1 MSPSR
6 PIFILIFCCLILS
19 GFSSC
24 AARKVAV
31 EKESGSKPSDLESVL
46 NNGPYVWSTF
56 YCSGEVQMESPF
68 FSGSGQYTLRM
79 QHDSLVWMVVR
90 YLGLEVARLQANKDS
105 VVLINRFARSVDVY
119 NWPEIQK
126 MTGFPASFQSLQ
138 RLVLGWVPL
147 ESPSWQVLE
156 MKDGQ
161 TTVMGKSENIQL
173 HTTVLDPDYRMSH
186 CRFRDT
192 GNGTEILGR
201 QEGWTKVDG
210 MDLAHARQWEM
221 KPDPDSRVF
230 LQVLIKDGSFVGPL
244 QFPFSI
250 PDRYARGR

>member
-1 MSPSR
+1 MNPAR
-6 PIFILIFCCLILS
+6 PIFILLFSWIILS
-19 GFSSC
+19 SLSSC
-24 AARKVAV
+24 ATRKLTV
-31 EKESGSKPSDLESVL
+31 ENERIDKSSDLESLL
-46 NNGPYVWSTF
+46 NNGPYAWSSF
-56 YCSGEVQMESPF
+56 SCSGEVQMESPF

-79 QHDSLVWMVVR
+79 QHDSLVWMVIR

-119 NWPEIQK
+119 NWEEIRK
-126 MTGFPASFQSLQ
+126 MTGFPASFQSMQ

-147 ESPSWQVLE
+147 ESQSWQVLE
-156 MKDGQ
+156 TADGQ
-161 TTVMGKSENIQL
+161 TTVMGKADAVQL
-173 HTTVLDPDYRMSH
+173 HATVLDPDYRMSH
-186 CRFRDT
+186 CRFRDNT
-192 GNGTEILGR
+192 NGTEILGR

-210 MDLAHARQWEM
+210 KDLAHARQWEM

-230 LQVLIKDGSFVGPL
+230 LQVLIKDGSFAGPL